1 MSITYEE
8 ALSTLNAMFSDRWDE
23 DSLDT
28 VLRHFEGHME
38 NTVDAVLAH
47 GDAPPSELVRRLEA
61 SRTGASI
68 SEMDA
73 ELARQL
79 ANQEE
84 AQTRTSSNTPTR
96 NLVTRGDVPPALRR
110 GDAFTRPSPP
120 SNAIVTPAENVKV
133 GRGVP
138 TRLPPD
144 FLRIPGMEGS
154 MMSSDEALARMLQDK
169 LFAEEIKNNPEFAHL
184 ARGGGMRRTENG
196 GLGMNGMQR
205 KGTGEPQVLKALSE
219 MGEQAKKRFQD
230 LATKFKQKLEQQN
243 NQNNMSF
250 GGSRSGVSERRGLLD
265 IHDDDDEQEISF
277 VGGSGTHEMRS
288 MDTSFAMSGSS
299 RYGKKDD

>member
-8 ALSTLNAMFSDRWDE
+8 ALNTLTAMFSDRWDE

-79 ANQEE
+79 ADQEE
-84 AQTRTSSNTPTR
+84 SSARAGSTNAHR
-96 NLVTRGDVPPALRR
+96 AAGGGSIPPALRR
-110 GDAFTRPSPP
+110 VDPSNRPSERTAAR
-120 SNAIVTPAENVKV
+120 SSTGENEKQ
-133 GRGVP
+133 GRGIP

-144 FLRIPGMEGS
+144 FLRIPGMEDTYV
-154 MMSSDEALARMLQDK
+154 SSDEALARMLQDK

-184 ARGGGMRRTENG
+184 ARGGGMRRSGIGGVGSNG
-196 GLGMNGMQR
+196 AAKRNNA
-205 KGTGEPQVLKALSE
+205 EPQVLKALSE

-230 LATKFKQKLEQQN
+230 LALKFKQKLDQQN
-243 NQNNMSF
+243 NPS
-250 GGSRSGVSERRGLLD
+250 GTTYGSRAGASERRGLLD

-277 VGGSGTHEMRS
+277 VGGSGTHEMKA
-288 MDTSFAMSGSS
+288 MDTGFAMRGTS

>member
-8 ALSTLNAMFSDRWDE
+8 ALSTLKAMFSDRWDE

-84 AQTRTSSNTPTR
+84 AQARASSNNVRQSVIGHT
-96 NLVTRGDVPPALRR
+96 PPALRR
-110 GDAFTRPSPP
+110 GGLPVARPSSTTPVRAP
-120 SNAIVTPAENVKV
+120 PAENEKR

-144 FLRIPGMEGS
+144 FLRIPGMEGT

-196 GLGMNGMQR
+196 LGMNGMQR
-205 KGTGEPQVLKALSE
+205 KGNGEPQVLKALS
-219 MGEQAKKRFQD
+219 
-230 LATKFKQKLEQQN
+230 
-243 NQNNMSF
+243 
-250 GGSRSGVSERRGLLD
+250 
-265 IHDDDDEQEISF
+265 
-277 VGGSGTHEMRS
+277 GT
-288 MDTSFAMSGSS
+288 
-299 RYGKKDD
+299 

>member
-1 MSITYEE
+1 LCSLFIKKELKMSITYEE
-8 ALSTLNAMFSDRWDE
+8 ALNTLNAMFSDRWDE

-38 NTVDAVLAH
+38 NTVDAILAH

-84 AQTRTSSNTPTR
+84 AQARVASTNVRQPG
-96 NLVTRGDVPPALRR
+96 RGHVPPALRR
-110 GDAFTRPSPP
+110 GDVSTRSSAPNVRVS
-120 SNAIVTPAENVKV
+120 PAENEKR

-138 TRLPPD
+138 TRLPAD
-144 FLRIPGMEGS
+144 FLRIPGMEGAT
-154 MMSSDEALARMLQDK
+154 MSSDEALARMLQDK

-184 ARGGGMRRTENG
+184 ARGGGIRRTEN

-205 KGTGEPQVLKALSE
+205 KGNGEPQVLKALS
-219 MGEQAKKRFQD
+219 GRCI
-230 LATKFKQKLEQQN
+230 
-243 NQNNMSF
+243 
-250 GGSRSGVSERRGLLD
+250 SEY
-265 IHDDDDEQEISF
+265 EI
-277 VGGSGTHEMRS
+277 
-288 MDTSFAMSGSS
+288 
-299 RYGKKDD
+299 K